1 MNCSRYAFA
10 SALLLPGLLA
20 AQEPASP
27 PLLPLPSVPDF
38 TRGGGWGLALGVG
51 AEYEAAYDGSDEY
64 EFEVEPAGAVQWRDG
79 PNMLF
84 WEGTELGWRGLIRD
98 PILLQAGARYESGL
112 EPDDS
117 DEGRLDGL
125 PERDNHVIGFF
136 EARHALDPGW
146 RTWVGGRV
154 MGGASDFGWLGV
166 LAFGLRLDDRRDGLG
181 TELYTYATFGNDA
194 FINKDFGVS
203 AADAAASGLPED
215 ELEGGYRSAGL
226 NLIHRRELSSS
237 LQLLAAAEAELYNDQ
252 IADSP
257 IARDGHEAGIELSLL
272 WVF

>member
-1 MNCSRYAFA
+1 MTFA
-10 SALLLPGLLA
+10 RALAIALLLPGLLA
-20 AQEPASP
+20 AREADPS

-79 PNMLF
+79 RNMFF
-84 WEGTELGWRGLIRD
+84 WEGTELGWRGRIRD
-98 PILLQAGARYESGL
+98 PLLLQAGARYESGL

-117 DEGRLDGL
+117 EAGHLDGL
-125 PERDNHVIGFF
+125 PERDRHVVGFL
-136 EARHALDPGW
+136 EARHALDPDW
-146 RTWVGGRV
+146 RTWVGARV
-154 MGGASDFGWLGV
+154 MGGESGFGWLGV

-181 TELYTYATFGNDA
+181 TELYTYATFGDAA

-203 AADAAASGLPED
+203 AADAAASGLSAD
-215 ELEGGYRSAGL
+215 ELDGGYRSAGV
-226 NLIHRRELSSS
+226 NLIHRRELTAS
-237 LQLLAAAEAELYNDQ
+237 LQLMAAAEAEVYNGQ

-257 IARDGHEAGIELSLL
+257 IARDGHEAGVELSLV